1 MVTSPPTTGASI
13 RGLTPPRS
21 AAATVFLVLLGFASL
36 AATAAILLPFAGPV
50 VLAGALSIT
59 AYPVYCWSGR
69 RWPRLSPTVRALLM
83 DLAILTLVL
92 VPVVLLIW
100 MAASQADHFRPG
112 LSRWIAAAQAIHEGR
127 LDDSLRGIQPI
138 PEAVSRRIGLSGAP
152 ARAWMLGSAARGL
165 DHLAAGATQAA
176 AEALEGAALS
186 LALCPVITFFLL
198 RDGAGYVARLRQF
211 LPLSAA
217 DTQRLLDRTRDAI
230 VAVVRGLLL
239 TALLEGAIA
248 TLGYAVMGIQAAVLL
263 GVLTG
268 VASVVPVVGT
278 SSVWVPIGLV
288 TVLSGRVAPGL
299 LVLAWGTAM
308 VLGIDNFAAP
318 WLVGRRIRVSL
329 LPLLFGILG
338 GAAVFGVKGLLIGP
352 LIVSIAPTV
361 FDLVR
366 LRVFSQASLTR

>member
-1 MVTSPPTTGASI
+1 VLTSAPTTGAPI
-13 RGLTPPRS
+13 RGLSAPP
-21 AAATVFLVLLGFASL
+21 AAATTVFLILLGLAFL
-36 AATAAILLPFAGPV
+36 AATAALLLPFAGPV
-50 VLAGALSIT
+50 VLAGALSIA
-59 AYPVYCWSGR
+59 AYPAYSWIGR
-69 RWPRLSPTVRALLM
+69 RWPRLSPTVRALLT

-100 MAASQADHFRPG
+100 MAASQVDHFRPR

-138 PEAVSRRIGLSGAP
+138 PEAVSRGIGLSRAQ
-152 ARAWMLGSAARGL
+152 ARAWMLGSAARGF
-165 DHLAAGATQAA
+165 DHLADGAAQAA
-176 AEALEGAALS
+176 AEALQGIALS
-186 LALCPVITFFLL
+186 LALCPLITFFLL
-198 RDGAGYVARLRQF
+198 RDGAAYVARLRQF
-211 LPLSAA
+211 LPLSAE
-217 DTQRLLDRTRDAI
+217 DTERLLDRTRDAT
-230 VAVVRGLLL
+230 VGVVRGLLL

-248 TLGYAVMGIQAAVLL
+248 TLGYAAMGIQAAVLL

-268 VASVVPVVGT
+268 VASVVPLVGT
-278 SSVWVPIGLV
+278 SSVWVPVGLV
-288 TVLSGRVAPGL
+288 TVLSGRVVPGL
-299 LVLAWGTAM
+299 LVLAWGTLM

-366 LRVFSQASLTR
+366 LRVFGRVSHPR

>member
-1 MVTSPPTTGASI
+1 VVTSAPSTGAPI

-36 AATAAILLPFAGPV
+36 TATAALLLPFAGPV
-50 VLAGALSIT
+50 VVAGALSTT
-59 AYPVYCWSGR
+59 AYPAYCWIGR
-69 RWPRLSPTVRALLM
+69 RWPRLSPTVRALLT

-100 MAASQADHFRPG
+100 MAASEVDHFRPG
-112 LSRWIAAAQAIHEGR
+112 LSRWIVAVQGIHEGR

-138 PEAVSRRIGLSGAP
+138 PEAVSRGIGLSHAQ
-152 ARAWMLGSAARGL
+152 ARAWMLGSVARAL
-165 DHLAAGATQAA
+165 DHLAAGASQTAG
-176 AEALEGAALS
+176 EALQSVALS
-186 LALCPVITFFLL
+186 LALCPLITFVLL
-198 RDGAGYVARLRQF
+198 RDGAAYVARLRQF
-211 LPLSAA
+211 LPLSAE
-217 DTQRLLDRTRDAI
+217 DTQRLLDRTRDATVGI
-230 VAVVRGLLL
+230 VRGLLL

-278 SSVWVPIGLV
+278 SSVWVPVGLV
-288 TVLSGRVAPGL
+288 TLLSGRVVPGL
-299 LVLAWGTAM
+299 LVLAWGTVM

-338 GAAVFGVKGLLIGP
+338 GATIFGVKGLLIGP
-352 LIVSIAPTV
+352 LMVSIAPTV

-366 LRVFSQASLTR
+366 LRVFGQESLTR

>member
-1 MVTSPPTTGASI
+1 MITSAPTTGAPIS
-13 RGLTPPRS
+13 GLTPPRS
-21 AAATVFLVLLGFASL
+21 AAATVFLVLLAFAFL
-36 AATAAILLPFAGPV
+36 AATAALLLPFAGPV

-59 AYPVYCWSGR
+59 AYPAYCWIGR
-69 RWPRLSPTVRALLM
+69 RWPRLSPTVRALLT
-83 DLAILTLVL
+83 DVAILTLVL

-100 MAASQADHFRPG
+100 MAASQVDHFRPG
-112 LSRWIAAAQAIHEGR
+112 LSRWIVAAQGIHEGR

-138 PEAVSRRIGLSGAP
+138 PDAVSRRIGLSSAQT
-152 ARAWMLGSAARGL
+152 RAWMLGSAARGL
-165 DHLAAGATQAA
+165 DHLADGATQAA
-176 AEALEGAALS
+176 AEALQGVALS
-186 LALCPVITFFLL
+186 LALCPLITFFLL
-198 RDGAGYVARLRQF
+198 RDGAAYVARLRQF
-211 LPLSAA
+211 LPLSAE
-217 DTQRLLDRTRDAI
+217 DTQRLLDRTRDAT

-278 SSVWVPIGLV
+278 SSVWVPVGLV
-288 TVLSGRVAPGL
+288 TVLSGHVVPGL
-299 LVLAWGTAM
+299 LVLAWGTMM

-338 GAAVFGVKGLLIGP
+338 GAAIFGVKGLLIGP

-366 LRVFSQASLTR
+366 LRVFDQVSHTR